1 MTLQQTHFEVKE
13 GPSYSKSCIFY
24 ERTYLLSAHVI
35 LQGQN
40 LPDIITIASFKRTH
54 IFEWAMRDQTPF
66 LKNGLVTHF
75 MIKRISPKKEP
86 FFFPDLFLLFF
97 KPTLGNYGSFSRAMK
112 RV

>member
-13 GPSYSKSCIFY
+13 GPWWYTRSCIFY

-40 LPDIITIASFKRTH
+40 LPDIITNH

-75 MIKRISPKKEP
+75 MIKRIFPKRT
-86 FFFPDLFLLFF
+86 LLF
-97 KPTLGNYGSFSRAMK
+97 SRLVFTGFQTHF
-112 RV
+112 R

>member
-13 GPSYSKSCIFY
+13 GPWYTKSCIFY

-75 MIKRISPKKEP
+75 MIKRISPQKNP
-86 FFFPDLFLLFF
+86 SFFQTCF
-97 KPTLGNYGSFSRAMK
+97 YCFSNPL
-112 RV
+112 

>member
-1 MTLQQTHFEVKE
+1 MIRRCLLIRSLDNVIYDALTTKWGFSMTLQQTHFEVKE
-13 GPSYSKSCIFY
+13 GPWYTKSCIFY

-66 LKNGLVTHF
+66 LKNGLVVP
-75 MIKRISPKKEP
+75 S
-86 FFFPDLFLLFF
+86 L
-97 KPTLGNYGSFSRAMK
+97 
-112 RV
+112 